1 MDVKQ
6 IYALVN
12 AATSEVLGKTD
23 LVSEDLS
30 NIVDVGTEIVN
41 ASAVDNYVKSLVNR
55 IGKVIFVNRPYSGK
69 VPSVLMDGW
78 EFGSVLQKIT
88 AEIPTAT
95 ENESWELTDGEE
107 YKQDVFYKPSVSAK
121 FFNSK
126 VTFEVPISITE
137 RQVKESF
144 GSAAELNG
152 FISMLYAAV
161 EKSMTI
167 KTDALV
173 MRTINNMIVS
183 TFASEPQNGE
193 ARAINLLA
201 LYNAKFGKELTAAA
215 AMFDADFV
223 RFASYTIALF
233 ADRFGTISTLFNV
246 GGKARFTSTDRLH
259 IVLLSEFAK
268 AAQTY
273 LYGDTYHNE
282 FVKLPNA
289 ETVPY
294 WQGSGKNYS
303 FADTA
308 TIKTKKTVDGV
319 TTETEI
325 TGVLGVMFDRDAL
338 GVCNLNRR
346 VTTAYNAKAEFFNN
360 FYKFDAGYFNDTNEN
375 FVVFYVATD
384 TTPITVTKT
393 ETHATISGLP
403 QNVTVD
409 SVLKLTATAANDYEF
424 TTAPTLAYTTKDGN
438 SVTVSFVIDSD
449 DDTKATLEINLANTN
464 INGTEGITIAAE
476 GAAA

>member
-6 IYALVN
+6 IYSLVN
-12 AATSEVLGKTD
+12 GATSEVLGKTD

-41 ASAVDNYVKSLVNR
+41 AAAVDNYVKSLVNR

-88 AEIPTAT
+88 AELPNAT
-95 ENESWELTDGEE
+95 ENESWELTNGVE
-107 YKQDVFYKPSVSAK
+107 YKQDVFYKPTVSAK

-126 VTFEVPISITE
+126 VTFEVPVSITE

-173 MRTINNMIVS
+173 MRTINNMIVT
-183 TFASEPQNGE
+183 TFENEPQNGE

-201 LYNAKFGKELTAAA
+201 RYNAQFGKQLSANAAI
-215 AMFDADFV
+215 FDADFV

-233 ADRFGTISTLFNV
+233 ADRFGSISTLFNV
-246 GGKARFTSTDRLH
+246 GRKDRFTSTDRLH

-273 LYGDTYHNE
+273 LYSDTYHNE
-282 FVKLPNA
+282 FVKLPQA

-294 WQGSGKNYS
+294 WQGSGLTYA

-308 TIKTKKTVDGV
+308 RIKTKKTVNNV
-319 TTETEI
+319 EQTTEL
-325 TGVLGVMFDRDAL
+325 TGILGVMFDRDAI

-360 FYKFDAGYFNDTNEN
+360 FYKFDAGYFNDANEN
-375 FVVFYVATD
+375 FVVFYVASD
-384 TTPITVTKT
+384 TTPITVTKS
-393 ETHATISGLP
+393 ESHATISGLP
-403 QNVTVD
+403 STVTVD
-409 SVLKLTATAANDYEF
+409 NVLKLTATASEGYEF

-438 SVTVSFVIDSD
+438 TVTVSFVIDSED
-449 DDTKATLEINLANTN
+449 ETKATLEINLAATN
-464 INGTEGITIAAE
+464 IDGTAGITVTAA
-476 GAAA
+476 GASA